1 MAAVDHGPGASP
13 RRVEDPPL
21 IRGTAS
27 YTDDLKVPGVLHAH
41 FVRAGW
47 AHARIAGIDTSE
59 AVAAPGVVGVFT
71 AADLDLAPMPAG
83 SAPDGMARPVL
94 AHDRVRFGGEAI
106 AVVVADTRAH

>member
-1 MAAVDHGPGASP
+1 MAISENGPGASP
-13 RRVEDPPL
+13 RRVEYPPL
-21 IRGTAS
+21 IRGALP
-27 YTDDLKVPGVLHAH
+27 YTDDLKVPGALHAH

-71 AADLDLAPMPAG
+71 ADDVDRGGQPAG

-94 AHDRVRFGGEAI
+94 ATDRVRFVGEAV
-106 AVVVADTRAH
+106 AVV